1 MFNSLVSIPAATTT
15 KDFMIPVLAN
25 ESSDLAEKYDTR
37 LLGLVKN
44 TENQEETDEV
54 VREAFQRAYEQLE
67 KFRKQ
72 SRFLTDI
79 IQSVLNQSLRKSRR

>member
-1 MFNSLVSIPAATTT
+1 
-15 KDFMIPVLAN
+15 MIPVLAN

>member
-1 MFNSLVSIPAATTT
+1 
-15 KDFMIPVLAN
+15 MIPVLAN
-25 ESSDLAEKYDTR
+25 ESSDLAEKHDTR
-37 LLGLVKN
+37 LLYLVKN

-72 SRFLTDI
+72 SRFLTDM
-79 IQSVLNQSLRKSRR
+79 IQDVLNQSLRKSRR

>member
-1 MFNSLVSIPAATTT
+1 ME
-15 KDFMIPVLAN
+15 DFTIPVLAN
-25 ESSDLAEKYDTR
+25 ESSDLAEEHDTR
-37 LLGLVKN
+37 LLYLVKN

-72 SRFLTDI
+72 SRFLTDM
-79 IQSVLNQSLRKSRR
+79 IQDVLNQSFRKSRR

>member
-1 MFNSLVSIPAATTT
+1 
-15 KDFMIPVLAN
+15 MIPVLAN

-44 TENQEETDEV
+44 TENQEETAEV

>member
-1 MFNSLVSIPAATTT
+1 
-15 KDFMIPVLAN
+15 MIPVLAN

-44 TENQEETDEV
+44 TENQEETDTAEV
-54 VREAFQRAYEQLE
+54 VPEAFQRAYEQLE